1 MIHRMLQGMKAI
13 TATLGLPLTELCA
26 ALDVPYSTVRRW
38 HDRERKEEPVLH
50 TPGPRKIVP
59 LRLEE
64 ISDKVQSLTHRRK
77 LSYGTGALYQRYAA
91 SISRR
96 ELQTLVRGDRE
107 DITRQDRQALRRIEW
122 HVPNLVW
129 AMDDLECS
137 IRDTD
142 EQKLYAHRLQ
152 DLASRYKFYPLTGE
166 FPCGEKIA
174 GHLAAQFNR
183 YGAPLLLKRDHG
195 GNLNH
200 PSVNAVLEDY
210 YVLPLPSPPYYAPY
224 NGAMEESQG
233 EFQKGLQEKLSPHT
247 TCPRAYLQASAD
259 AVENEL
265 NHRPRPC
272 LGGRSS
278 CQVYFEGKDTLTF
291 SKKQRREIYDW
302 TLLLTGD
309 ILYEMGGNA
318 SLTWESAWRIAVE
331 TWLRHKGYITV
342 ARNGKVSPNYAGQ
355 NAH

>member
-1 MIHRMLQGMKAI
+1 MIQGILQGMTAI
-13 TATLGLPLTELCA
+13 RATLGLPLRELCA
-26 ALDVPYSTVRRW
+26 LLDVPYSTVRRW
-38 HDRERKEEPVLH
+38 HGREQRGEPILH
-50 TPGPRKIVP
+50 SPGPRKIVP
-59 LRLEE
+59 LRMEE
-64 ISDKVQSLTHRRK
+64 LSHELQALRHKRHV
-77 LSYGTGALYQRYAA
+77 SYGTQALYQRYAC

-96 ELQTLVRGDRE
+96 ELQSLIRTARQE
-107 DITRQDRQALRRIEW
+107 ITRRDRQALRRIEW

-129 AMDDLECS
+129 AMDDLECT

-152 DLASRYKFYPLTGE
+152 DLASRYKFHPLTGE
-166 FPCGEKIA
+166 FPCGEEIA
-174 GHLAAQFNR
+174 GHLAAQCAR

-210 YVLPLPSPPYYAPY
+210 SVLPLPSPPYYAPY

-233 EFQKGLQEKLSPHT
+233 EFHRGLQEKLSPHT
-247 TCPRAYLQASAD
+247 TCPKAYLQASAD

-278 CQVYFEGKDTLTF
+278 CQVYFEGKDTLRF
-291 SKKQRREIYDW
+291 SKKQRRQIYDW
-302 TLLLTGD
+302 TMSLTGD
-309 ILYEMGGNA
+309 ILYGIGGNA
-318 SLTWESAWRIAVE
+318 SLTWQSAWRIAVE

-342 ARNGKVSPNYAGQ
+342 ARDGKVSPNCAG
-355 NAH
+355 